1 MSRPPPIPPAQRERH
16 DPHPDA
22 AHPDAGAAVRG
33 AAGAHPKAGEE
44 ANRRDNLVYERKVQ
58 DR

>member
-1 MSRPPPIPPAQRERH
+1 MPKTPPIPPAQRERH

-22 AHPDAGAAVRG
+22 EAAVRSGGAPG
-33 AAGAHPKAGEE
+33 AARDKAGEE
-44 ANRRDNLVYERKVQ
+44 ANRRDNLAYERKIQ